1 MTLAQWIQVVWQ
13 LIFVAWPIIFVVA
26 LHIDGI
32 PERQRK
38 ALAQFAPT
46 AVHKIE
52 QQSKKLSGQS
62 KKQLAMASVAKSFKA
77 VRLPTL
83 PEEVV
88 SEAIESAVLLL
99 PKTQDKAME

>member
-1 MTLAQWIQVVWQ
+1 MWVQIIST
-13 LIFVAWPIIFVVA
+13 LIFAAWPIIFVIA

-46 AVHKIE
+46 AVHRIE
-52 QQSKKLSGQS
+52 QQNKGLSGTS

-77 VRLPTL
+77 VRLPPL

-88 SEAIESAVLLL
+88 GEAIEAAVLLL
-99 PKTQDKAME
+99 PKKQIQLSE

>member
-1 MTLAQWIQVVWQ
+1 MSPAQWVQIVWQ
-13 LIFVAWPIIFVVA
+13 LIFVAWPIIFVIA

-52 QQSKKLSGQS
+52 QQSKKLSGPS

-77 VRLPTL
+77 VRLPPL

-88 SEAIESAVLLL
+88 SEAIEAAVLLL
-99 PKTQDKAME
+99 PTVPEKPSE

>member
-1 MTLAQWIQVVWQ
+1 MWVQIIST
-13 LIFVAWPIIFVVA
+13 LIFAAWPIIFVIA

-46 AVHKIE
+46 AVHRIE
-52 QQSKKLSGQS
+52 QQNKGLDGKS
-62 KKQLAMASVAKSFKA
+62 KKQLAMASVAKSFRA
-77 VRLPTL
+77 VKLPPL

-88 SEAIESAVLLL
+88 SEAIEAAVLLIPIVPSKL
-99 PKTQDKAME
+99 SE